1 MKNCWYADNRDLI
14 KWSVL
19 MHLAIVN
26 SASRILQ
33 IAYFQEHTFPKVEL
47 DKEEKEVPEEVQA
60 HFRDIRNIE
69 SLSSPIKI
77 NVFSKVVTD
86 RNEYLHEAKKFIT
99 LYKEDRCVVF
109 LDPDTG
115 LEPTKP
121 NLKHVLN
128 DEANNFWS
136 SLKSGDILVLYQHK
150 TNMNGKPWV
159 EPKRAQF
166 EKAIGASRG
175 AVKIGRGPK
184 LAKDV
189 VLFYAVKA

>member
-33 IAYFQEHTFPKVEL
+33 IAYFQEHTFPKIEL
-47 DKEEKEVPEEVQA
+47 DKEEKEIPEEVQA

-69 SLSSPIKI
+69 SLSSPVKV
-77 NVFSKVVTD
+77 NVFSKVITD
-86 RNEYLHEAKKFIT
+86 RKEYLLEAKKFIS
-99 LYKEDRCVVF
+99 LYQKDLCAVF

-115 LEPTKP
+115 LEPTNP
-121 NLKHVLN
+121 TLKHVLN
-128 DEANNFWS
+128 DEANDFWS
-136 SLKSGDILVLYQHK
+136 SLKLGDILVLYQHQ
-150 TNMNGKPWV
+150 TNKNGKPWV
-159 EPKRAQF
+159 EPKRVQF

-175 AVKIGRGPK
+175 SVKIGRGPK

-189 VLFYAVKA
+189 VLLYAVKA